1 MNYKIIGSVEVTKS
15 GRRRTLIKWLLYAA
29 ILVFSYSLMR
39 SGAFRGWQPVFLL
52 PLPIAV
58 AMRERELP
66 ACVFSLFCGLYAD
79 CAYGFVFGFS
89 AFWLIL
95 CGLLASLLA
104 RNLVQPNLFNFLWLT
119 AGTVVL
125 EFSMDYLFRA
135 VLWDLPNRGV
145 LLTDSILPTAAATLL
160 LSPLVYIPV
169 KRIGRRFGEQGGSAR
184 YEPDEEEAE
193 EAGEL

>member
-15 GRRRTLIKWLLYAA
+15 GRKRTLIKWVLYAA

-39 SGAFRGWQPVFLL
+39 SGVFRGWQPVFLI

-58 AMRERELP
+58 AMREQELP
-66 ACVFSLFCGLYAD
+66 SCVFSLLCGLYAD

-95 CGLLASLLA
+95 CGLLTSLLS

-119 AGTVVL
+119 AGALFL

-135 VLWDLPNRGV
+135 VLWDLPSREV
-145 LLTDSILPTAAATLL
+145 LLTDSILPTAGITLL
-160 LSPLVYIPV
+160 LSPLIYLLV
-169 KRIGRRFGEQGGSAR
+169 KGIGRRFGILGGPQR
-184 YEPDEEEAE
+184 YEPSEEEPE
-193 EAGEL
+193 ELGE